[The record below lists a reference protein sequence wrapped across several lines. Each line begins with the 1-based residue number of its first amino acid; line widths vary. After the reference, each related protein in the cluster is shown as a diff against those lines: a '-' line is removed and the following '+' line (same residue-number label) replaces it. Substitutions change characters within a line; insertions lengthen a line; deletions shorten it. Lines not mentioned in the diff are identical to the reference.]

1 MPFIWRVEFI
11 LKCESRRKAMKKSEM
26 YKKTIVDVVNVISMS
41 GEELSD
47 ARFEQLFTLFL
58 EYSSAIGVEELNES
72 QYPEDC
78 IRVAEIS

>member
-1 MPFIWRVEFI
+1 
-11 LKCESRRKAMKKSEM
+11 MKKSEM
-26 YKKTIVDVVNVISMS
+26 YKKTIVDVVNAISIS

-47 ARFEQLFTLFL
+47 ARFEQLLMLFL

-72 QYPEDC
+72 QYLEDC